1 MFSFFSQQSHTD
13 SSSSSDDDHSHH
25 SDRDCGSDRVS
36 EGVSQHV
43 TAAAHSP
50 IQVTVINDDTDKVDN
65 VSTPTLPSPLPL
77 PLTTHSKEGDGTQE
91 LSEDDN
97 ITIDDITDDIP
108 QESTTVVSS
117 KMDISPS
124 EFAQKLQVLEER
136 NKKMTKQLSTLQGI
150 ITSKSSLYLEYKKKF
165 EVCMINK

>member
-65 VSTPTLPSPLPL
+65 VSTPSLPSPL
-77 PLTTHSKEGDGTQE
+77 PLTTHSKEGDGTQG

-165 EVCMINK
+165 EVCMIDN